1 MPSLI
6 NRVPPGL
13 LSLLGIKAMGQNPV
27 VLTDEL
33 RPTIELL
40 DFYAGA
46 NAIRLNGSTGNL
58 TGVGLFQI
66 SALQPPT
73 GEIWLIHSCF
83 FRTNAVLAAA
93 TTIRGRAVVHDVSL
107 GVPVYADSGTLSGT
121 TAEQPSMGW
130 GRPVIIQP
138 GYGVGVW
145 LDAAVIGTAPT
156 VRFDA
161 MLLRLAL

>member
-13 LSLLGIKAMGQNPV
+13 LSLLGIKAMGENPV

-33 RPTIELL
+33 TPSIELL

-46 NAIRLNGSTGNL
+46 NAIRLNGSTGNI
-58 TGVGLFQI
+58 TGTGLFQVT
-66 SALQPPT
+66 ALQPPT
-73 GEIWLIHSCF
+73 GEIWLINTCCY
-83 FRTNAVLAAA
+83 RTNAALAAA

-107 GVPVYADSGTLSGT
+107 GVPVYADSGTLTGT
-121 TAEQPSMGW
+121 TGEVPSMGW
-130 GRPVIIQP
+130 SRPVIVQP
-138 GYGVGVW
+138 GYGVG
-145 LDAAVIGTAPT
+145 LFIDSATIGTAPT

-161 MLLRLAL
+161 LLLRLTV